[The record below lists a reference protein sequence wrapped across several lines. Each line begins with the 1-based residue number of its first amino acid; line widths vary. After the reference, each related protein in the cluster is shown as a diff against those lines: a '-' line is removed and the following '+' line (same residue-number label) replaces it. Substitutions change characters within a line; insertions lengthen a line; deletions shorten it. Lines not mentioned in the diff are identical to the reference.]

1 MKESHELALNVMT
14 PDRFPLT
21 VEVVLSGLKEGVAPG
36 IVGGVWSIR
45 KPDQFEVIGLGQR
58 RKIPFEQV
66 LSPET
71 TFDLASLTKVMATA
85 ALTALLVDRR
95 WLQWDTP
102 LCAILP
108 KFSSKDVTVSH
119 LLSHSAGFVAW
130 KPLWENLR
138 GKFQPRD
145 LSSISIEY
153 RQAVMRDLI
162 LKIEPEV
169 PPGERCV
176 YSDIS
181 FLLLGFA
188 LEEVT
193 QMPLDRAVQEWVWK
207 PLGLKSM
214 FFRRVTQNVEAARL
228 ESVAATENCPW
239 RGGVLQGQVHDDNCW
254 AMGGYGGHAGA
265 FGKIRDIF
273 HFVRGLMVEGFLTP
287 STLEHCWTPAK
298 LGRTLGGWD
307 LPSETGSSAGHFFSK
322 RSVGHLGFTGTSLW
336 VDLDAGIAVV
346 LLTNRVHPSR
356 ENALIREFRPKFHD
370 AIRKDLATIT

>member
-1 MKESHELALNVMT
+1 MKESDELVLNVMT

-21 VEVVLSGLKEGVAPG
+21 VQTVLAGLKEGVSPG
-36 IVGGVWSIR
+36 IIGGVWNIR
-45 KPDQFEVIGLGQR
+45 KPDQFQVLCSGQR
-58 RKIPFEQV
+58 RKIPFEQA
-66 LSPET
+66 LLPET
-71 TFDLASLTKVMATA
+71 VFDLASLTKVMATA
-85 ALTALLVDRR
+85 TLTALLVDRR
-95 WLQWDTP
+95 WLKWETP
-102 LCAILP
+102 LHAILP
-108 KFSSKDVTVSH
+108 QFASKEVTLSH
-119 LLSHSAGFVAW
+119 LLSHTAGFVAW
-130 KPLWENLR
+130 KPLWESLR
-138 GKFQPRD
+138 AKFQPRD
-145 LSSISIEY
+145 LSSVSIEY
-153 RQAVMRDLI
+153 RQAAMRDLV

-169 PPGERCV
+169 APGERCV

-214 FFRRVTQNVEAARL
+214 FFRRVNRSIEATRF

-273 HFVRGLMVEGFLTP
+273 HFVRGLMVDHFLSP
-287 STLEHCWTPAK
+287 STLEYCWAPTK
-298 LGRTLGGWD
+298 FGRTLGGWD
-307 LPSETGSSAGHFFSK
+307 LPSEKGSSTGQFFSK

-336 VDLDAGIAVV
+336 IDRDAGLAVA

-356 ENALIREFRPKFHD
+356 ENVLIREFRPRFHD
-370 AIRKDLATIT
+370 AVRKDLVTNA